1 MVTQLSVA
9 ERHKLIYDIAVNTFQ
24 SDRLSAFEVKL
35 IASYVLLMQLA
46 NDDTLLAWKANSDD

>member
-1 MVTQLSVA
+1 VA
-9 ERHKLIYDIAVNTFQ
+9 ERHKLIYDIAVKTFQ
-24 SDRLSAFEVKL
+24 SDRLSAFEVRL